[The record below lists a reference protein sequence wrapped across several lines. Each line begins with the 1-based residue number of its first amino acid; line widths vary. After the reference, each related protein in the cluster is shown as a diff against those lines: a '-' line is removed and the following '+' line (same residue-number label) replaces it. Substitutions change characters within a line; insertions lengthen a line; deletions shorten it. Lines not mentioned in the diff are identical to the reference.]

1 MSSEGPRAVV
11 LDYMPHGRPDDDRPS
26 YQKSPVAQVL
36 SEADFE
42 LLELTV
48 ADDADVGIGDRIAID
63 QSEGPVERRRSLS
76 HDDLT
81 RGGEGEL
88 EYAVEAIIE
97 EAEDR
102 FVGFFNDAQP
112 ITLRLH
118 QLNLLPGIGKKL
130 RNNVL
135 EQRDRNG
142 PFESF
147 EDLADR
153 VDGLH
158 DPKSVLVDR
167 VMEELRETDLKYR
180 CFTGD
185 EPAV

>member
-1 MSSEGPRAVV
+1 MASESGDTGMAVV
-11 LDYMPHGRPDDDRPS
+11 LDYMPHGRPDDDRPG
-26 YQKSPVAQVL
+26 YQKSPVAQVVT
-36 SEADFE
+36 EARFE

-48 ADDADVGIGDRIAID
+48 SENADVGIGDRVDLDTAD
-63 QSEGPVERRRSLS
+63 RRRTLAY
-76 HDDLT
+76 DDLT
-81 RGGEGEL
+81 RGAVGEL
-88 EYAVEAIIE
+88 EYAVAEIIE
-97 EAEDR
+97 REESR
-102 FVGFFNDAQP
+102 FVEFFNDAGP

-135 EQRDRNG
+135 EQRDRG
-142 PFESF
+142 SFESF

-158 DPKSVLVDR
+158 DPQSVLADR
-167 VMEELRETDLKYR
+167 VAEELREDDLKYR